1 MSPRSRALL
10 FASIVLSSLVVTS
23 IVGASSTPPTPHV
36 APATSSA
43 IEASVNNDRALAG
56 IAPYTSFDS
65 TIASGC
71 ASHNIYAAINGDDQ
85 PNPHHETPGKP
96 GYTAAGAAAAAES
109 LLGGGSDYFN
119 VYDGWNT
126 FDPFQDAPF
135 HWAGLLSPNNTTLWA
150 SDNNTRLCV
159 GGSGAYP
166 AYDTARVATYPGA
179 GETLRYWGQNSFGE
193 YPTSAQEA
201 AGLGNEWYGPN
212 LIAWTN
218 SKAGDPS
225 FDTVQAT
232 LSGPGGAIQ
241 IDAVPAGAGTWI
253 FVPVQQLL
261 AGTQYVFAG
270 SASVSSDTSIAPVT
284 WSTSFSTVAA
294 NPSALNL
301 RFNITHDTH
310 LISIA
315 SQSRFPLSSAGA
327 ICTTTLTYSS
337 PSSVAQFPTHNC
349 NNLLGD
355 FPMPKGGGSVVIR
368 SSTKAF
374 TSGGANFLATTQSW
388 KFTVPSLVLINSAP
402 SKLSWAS
409 TAGLHHSLKIVV
421 HTSTAGTQVQAL
433 LVRGHSVCG
442 SSPVTTMRRA
452 GNATLTLYLYSTCPA
467 GSGSLQVQYLSG
479 ATKQSGT
486 VTKVVRIT

>member
-1 MSPRSRALL
+1 MSPRSRAL
-10 FASIVLSSLVVTS
+10 FVASTVLSSLVVAS
-23 IVGASSTPPTPHV
+23 VVGASSTAPTPHV
-36 APATSSA
+36 TPASSSA
-43 IEASVNNDRALAG
+43 IEASVNHDRALAG

-65 TIASGC
+65 TISSGC
-71 ASHNIYAAINGDDQ
+71 EAHNIYAAVNGDDT

-96 GYTAAGAAAAAES
+96 DYTAAGAAAAAES
-109 LLGGGSDYFN
+109 LLAGGTDYFN

-126 FDPFQDAPF
+126 FDPFQNAPF
-135 HWAGLLSPNNTTLWA
+135 HWLDLLNPDSSTLWA

-159 GGSGAYP
+159 GGTGAFP
-166 AYDTARVATYPGA
+166 EYDTARVATYPGS

-193 YPTSAQEA
+193 YPTSAQEV
-201 AGLGNEWYGPN
+201 AGLGNSFYGPN
-212 LIAWTN
+212 LMAWTN
-218 SKAGDPS
+218 PKAGDPS

-241 IDAVPAGAGTWI
+241 IDTVPAGAGDWI
-253 FVPVQQLL
+253 FVPVLQLL
-261 AGTQYVFAG
+261 AGAHYVFAG
-270 SASVSSDTSIAPVT
+270 SASVSTDSSIAPVT
-284 WSTSFSTVAA
+284 WSTAFLTVAA
-294 NPSALNL
+294 NPNVLNH

-310 LISIA
+310 VISIA
-315 SQSRFPLSSAGA
+315 SQARFPLTSAGA

-349 NNLLGD
+349 DNLLGD
-355 FPMPKGGGSVVIR
+355 FPMPKGGGSVEIR

-374 TSGGANFLATTQSW
+374 TSGGVNFRATTESW

-409 TAGLHHSLKIVV
+409 TAGLHHSLKIEV
-421 HTSTAGTQVQAL
+421 HTSTANTQVQAL

-442 SSPVTTMRRA
+442 SSPVTTVRRA
-452 GNATLTLYLYSTCPA
+452 GNATLSLFLYSTCPA

-479 ATKQSGT
+479 ATRQSGT
-486 VTKVVRIT
+486 VTKIVRIT